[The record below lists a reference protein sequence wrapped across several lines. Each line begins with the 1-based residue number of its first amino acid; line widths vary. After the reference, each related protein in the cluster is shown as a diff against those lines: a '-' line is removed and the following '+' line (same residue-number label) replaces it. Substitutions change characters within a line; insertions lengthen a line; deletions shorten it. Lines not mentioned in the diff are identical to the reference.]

1 MGSEPDTI
9 AGRISLGNGI
19 FESLWRLSIETGL
32 GLVVDVRRIPLAQTF
47 IDRCNCEDINPYEQP
62 LDSSIFISHPF
73 SEYHLKRDLTVIGY
87 LTQKKVCRLINGDR
101 ESFLARER
109 RDHE

>member
-9 AGRISLGNGI
+9 AGRISLDDGI
-19 FESLWRLSIETGL
+19 FESLWRLSIETGF

-47 IDRCNCEDINPYEQP
+47 IDRCNSEDINPYEQP
-62 LDSSIFISHPF
+62 LDRSIFISHPL
-73 SEYHLKRDLTVIGY
+73 SEYHLRRDLTVIGY
-87 LTQKKVCRLINGDR
+87 LTRKKVCMLRNGDR
-101 ESFLARER
+101 ESFLTRER